1 MCILIF
7 NKKDF
12 IMKKKTKDAV
22 EYFLIIIL
30 TVACTILAM
39 NVFKQIVDTTKQNV
53 ILNDY
58 KQKDLTNSEKTIVDN
73 CKFK

>member
-1 MCILIF
+1 MT
-7 NKKDF
+7 
-12 IMKKKTKDAV
+12 KKTQNAV

-39 NVFKQIVDTTKQNV
+39 NVFKQIVDINKQNV

-58 KQKDLTNSEKTIVDN
+58 KQKDLTNSEKTIVEN

>member
-1 MCILIF
+1 MT
-7 NKKDF
+7 
-12 IMKKKTKDAV
+12 KKTQNAV

-30 TVACTILAM
+30 TVACTILAI
-39 NVFKQIVDTTKQNV
+39 NVFKQIVATTKQNV

>member
-1 MCILIF
+1 
-7 NKKDF
+7 
-12 IMKKKTKDAV
+12 MKKKTQNAV

-39 NVFKQIVDTTKQNV
+39 NVFKQIVDINKQNV

-58 KQKDLTNSEKTIVDN
+58 KQKDLTNSEKTIVEN